1 MEHEQYINK
10 MQQENDSNIVF
21 FHENLLDFRTRQYM
35 NILKELYKSKN
46 EIMCFA
52 VVNVSYIQTFVH
64 ISAWVTAA
72 SFQ

>member
-52 VVNVSYIQTFVH
+52 VVNVSYMQTFVH
-64 ISAWVTAA
+64 ISAWATAA
-72 SFQ
+72 

>member
-21 FHENLLDFRTRQYM
+21 FPENLLDFRTRQYM

-52 VVNVSYIQTFVH
+52 VVNVSYMQTFVH
-64 ISAWVTAA
+64 ISAWATAA
-72 SFQ
+72 

>member
-1 MEHEQYINK
+1 

-64 ISAWVTAA
+64 ISA
-72 SFQ
+72 

>member
-1 MEHEQYINK
+1 VEHEQYINK

-72 SFQ
+72 

>member
-72 SFQ
+72 

>member
-64 ISAWVTAA
+64 ISAWVIAA
-72 SFQ
+72 